1 MWNERYSTDEY
12 IYGREPNTFL
22 RKRFSA
28 IPQGK
33 VLCLGEG
40 EGRNAVFLARQGYQ
54 VTAVDSSEVGREKA
68 LRLAEEHGV
77 AINYIHAD
85 LAEFDA
91 GENQWDGIVSIF
103 CHLPPPLRQRLYQ
116 QIPVAL
122 KRGGVFLL
130 EAYTPA
136 QLKFGTGG
144 PADEAMLM
152 TADKLREEISGLD
165 FEMLQEIEREVVE
178 GTHHTGHAAVLQALA
193 LRPRRRYQVSSN
205 RGAAS
210 HKLRYVE
217 SGGGEG
223 DGICRACQP
232 ALKPDSGADRSDE

>member
-1 MWNERYSTDEY
+1 MWNERYSTDDY
-12 IYGREPNTFL
+12 VYGTEPNEFL
-22 RKRFSA
+22 LAHFHI
-28 IPQGK
+28 IPMGK
-33 VLCLGEG
+33 VLCPGEG

-54 VTAVDSSEVGREKA
+54 VTAVDSSKVGREKA
-68 LRLAEEHGV
+68 LRLAERHGV

-85 LAEFDA
+85 LADFDA
-91 GENQWDGIVSIF
+91 GENQWDGIISIF
-103 CHLPPPLRQRLYQ
+103 CHLQPQVRHHVYQ
-116 QIPVAL
+116 QIPTAL

-144 PADEAMLM
+144 PPDEAMLM
-152 TADKLREEISGLD
+152 TADKLRKELSGID
-165 FEMLQEIEREVVE
+165 FEMLHEIERDVVE
-178 GTHHTGHAAVLQALA
+178 GTLHTGHAAVLQAVA
-193 LRPRRRYQVSSN
+193 LRPRRRYQVSTN

-223 DGICRACQP
+223 DSNCRVCQP
-232 ALKPDSGADRSDE
+232 AIKPDSGADQSD

>member
-1 MWNERYSTDEY
+1 MWNERYNTDDY
-12 IYGREPNTFL
+12 VYGTEPNTFL
-22 RKRFSA
+22 LEHYRT
-28 IPQGK
+28 IPMGK

-68 LRLAEEHGV
+68 LRLAQQHGV
-77 AINYIHAD
+77 AINYVHAD
-85 LAEFDA
+85 LAEFDI

-103 CHLPPPLRQRLYQ
+103 CHLPPPVRQRIHQ
-116 QIPVAL
+116 QVPIAL
-122 KRGGVFLL
+122 KRGGAFLL

-144 PADEAMLM
+144 PSDEAMLM
-152 TADKLREEISGLD
+152 TADKLREELSGLD
-165 FEMLQEIEREVVE
+165 FETLQEVEREVVE
-178 GTHHTGHAAVLQALA
+178 GTHHTGHAAVLQAVA
-193 LRPRRRYQVSSN
+193 LKPRRRYQVSSN

-223 DGICRACQP
+223 DSNCRVCQP
-232 ALKPDSGADRSDE
+232 ALKPDADGEHSD